1 MTLNKLCD
9 EWLETYQKDHIKVQT
24 YVRYRCIINNY
35 IRDSIGNKEIKRF
48 DRRSVQEYMTWLKNY
63 QSPRTGHKLASST
76 VNMCLTV
83 LKMVFGYAVDF
94 EILKSD
100 PTLKV
105 RGATNNK
112 TSKVKCFTV
121 EEQAKI
127 EEYIEGL
134 EGDEQKGIILD
145 LYTGLRIGELMA
157 LTWNDID
164 FDSGILNINKTVY
177 TSLDEN
183 GNWRTITD
191 SPKTR
196 TSNREI
202 PLSDDM
208 LLMLMEMK
216 ERSNSEFILS
226 HEDGEPISQRLYRWR
241 FNKMLDDLGIRHL
254 NFHALRHTFATR
266 AIESGMD
273 VKTLS
278 EILGHSN
285 AAVTLNVY
293 THSMTAHKRQMMNGL
308 TRVGKLK

>member
-1 MTLNKLCD
+1 MTLNKLCY

-35 IRDSIGNKEIKRF
+35 IKDFIGNKEIKRF

-63 QSPRTGHKLASST
+63 QSPRTGKKLSSST

-83 LKMVFGYAVDF
+83 LKMVFGYAVDV